1 MIYKKPPTE
10 KFQKLSVTFVI
21 FFFQC
26 VLVTE
31 FQKLKLKV
39 HSARM
44 PRKLKLSS
52 FNTFRTIID
61 KLKAKKE
68 KKKKNAGDPK
78 ERLWP

>member
-1 MIYKKPPTE
+1 
-10 KFQKLSVTFVI
+10 
-21 FFFQC
+21 
-26 VLVTE
+26 
-31 FQKLKLKV
+31 
-39 HSARM
+39 M

-61 KLKAKKE
+61 KLKAKKRK

>member
-1 MIYKKPPTE
+1 
-10 KFQKLSVTFVI
+10 
-21 FFFQC
+21 
-26 VLVTE
+26 
-31 FQKLKLKV
+31 
-39 HSARM
+39 M

-68 KKKKNAGDPK
+68 KKNAGDPK